1 MCRMHQ
7 SDEVHAYANDAWEK
21 YRAIMPYTTHHLDNT
36 HSVIWVA
43 TEHLHHGYHEDQG
56 TPVEAPIAVEGGHL
70 TSRPRVQ
77 RGLDGFAR
85 LSVAGPLVIRAESHD
100 LRIPWVRRVASFF
113 SARVH
118 HDCDLCVVH
127 GLQSL
132 VEKGVLELASG
143 GLAHNE
149 KAESQA

>member
-21 YRAIMPYTTHHLDNT
+21 YRAIMPYTTPHRDNT
-36 HSVIWVA
+36 HSVLGVA
-43 TEHLHHGYHEDQG
+43 TEHLHHGYHPVQD
-56 TPVEAPIAVEGGHL
+56 TAVEAPIAVVGGRL

-77 RGLDGFAR
+77 RGIDGFAR
-85 LSVAGPLVIRAESHD
+85 LLVAGPLVIRAESHD
-100 LRIPWVRRVASFF
+100 LRIPWVRRVVSFF

-118 HDCDLCVVH
+118 HDCDLGVVQ
-127 GLQSL
+127 LLKSI
-132 VEKGVLELASG
+132 VERGVFELLLG